1 MADKANNTGNPWKG
15 LNFYVEGEVLYG
27 RNKEI
32 ESLSHYII
40 NNTQTVLYGKSGIG
54 KSSILN
60 AGIFP
65 IARRQGLLPVA
76 IRLDHGT
83 TTSYFQQIRHAIERS
98 GVEVKELLPPVDPEA
113 ETLWE
118 YMHRCVFL
126 GADGH
131 RIQLLLVLDQFE
143 EIFTLQQD
151 EKRKLQFFDELA
163 ALLNNITPLY
173 IINAG
178 KASHHD
184 DTTAEEVSGD
194 LDDLDIDLELDTQ
207 EEASKPAYLEKV
219 DYHIVFTLREDFLS
233 YLERYTAYIPVM
245 KANRYAL
252 LPLNEEQ
259 ASDIIMLPR
268 KGLVSQK
275 VAELIIQK
283 VTGRLDFHLDGI
295 PEIDVDAAVL
305 SLYLS
310 RLYIKK
316 GDNDQPITA
325 DLVSQES
332 DDIIR
337 DFYEECVSDLPNN
350 VVEKIE
356 DELITYDGRRNNV
369 SRNDLER
376 EGVPSEIIDRLVYD
390 KKLLRQFNYQGDTR
404 VEFMH
409 DILCPVVDQR
419 INQRELAQKQE
430 EERLRQEAEKRAYME
445 EEERKRQ
452 EIEHKAARAR
462 KRNRRRLGWAVGL
475 LAAGVI
481 GTLLYLWGLEWE
493 HSDYYAG
500 FTYRNGWPVGICEV
514 SDDGDDSLVVYYR
527 LTRHGSLP
535 EGVMGADRGHYFRV
549 EVLCKGG
556 KPTTNKLIEEPLVA
570 LDETEGTD
578 NQARNFARMQLNTA
592 KWEFTANSNGE
603 MANRTAFDI
612 DGRVLYSMQFF
623 HSAEITSDGGT
634 TQQATTLWANYI
646 DSEGKS
652 LRVNDNGA
660 DRMRISTDSLGY
672 YVSYQFF
679 SEQGIP
685 QHNSRED
692 YGYAYNITTKGVVF
706 AITPLDAYGTADPN
720 KRLLFTQFD
729 KYDRWITADDAQGGH
744 AKAQYSKN
752 SVIYD
757 MPNRRDTLRYNEQGN
772 LIYRSLQTYHHHTW
786 RHTYTYNDEGKL
798 TEKSTYSDDTLRARI
813 SMTYFP
819 QTSTV
824 KEIRQHNTNWTSDR
838 FEIHDMSNGTETER
852 HFRGTDS
859 DHLIPCN
866 TDGDIAYHRLT
877 ISTDTSNPELTVKTM
892 DYYAIDTTKAKVAG
906 AEGPHIIENEEFLVQ
921 REVLTLTSAG
931 LTKRHIIYNGQNE
944 RTMSMEY
951 DIENGHIVGQHVIGI
966 CGDTIRCPQ
975 WDENHMNYY
984 MMRFVLDFAG
994 NILAAKGINEFGSSS
1009 TAIIAPNGLRQWNR
1023 QIMEGMELSTMRKD
1037 SIGNEIFTGG
1047 YATFNEQTLPL
1058 PSFSIYYIHII
1069 DTAGTAYK
1077 TGLRDGDLLLN
1088 PGIPRL
1094 KVARRAKGTKGYK
1107 THTYEARLDT
1117 LTGVAPIYK
1126 VYLTPE
1132 EAEQLEQL
1140 TNH

>member
-1 MADKANNTGNPWKG
+1 MADKTNNTGNPWKG

-259 ASDIIMLPR
+259 AADIIMLPR

-481 GTLLYLWGLEWE
+481 STLLYLWGLEWE

-612 DGRVLYSMQFF
+612 EGRVLYSMQFF

-679 SEQGIP
+679 NERGIP
-685 QHNSRED
+685 QHNSRQA
-692 YGYAYNITTKGVVF
+692 YGYAYDVTTKGVISAVTALNEYGAPLAKGYLHFIHFDQYKRWTYAQMDDLSEATAKYSDKSIVF
-706 AITPLDAYGTADPN
+706 N
-720 KRLLFTQFD
+720 
-729 KYDRWITADDAQGGH
+729 
-744 AKAQYSKN
+744 
-752 SVIYD
+752 
-757 MPNRRDTLRYNEQGN
+757 MPNRRDTLRYNAQGQLTYRSMTTLGLQTKRVEYTYDEEGRNTALTTYINDGLTLQQRRVYQPNTQIPTEIWEFNDSLPVKYKLEKHSIEGNTETVCHYQGN
-772 LIYRSLQTYHHHTW
+772 
-786 RHTYTYNDEGKL
+786 N
-798 TEKSTYSDDTLRARI
+798 
-813 SMTYFP
+813 P
-819 QTSTV
+819 
-824 KEIRQHNTNWTSDR
+824 NT
-838 FEIHDMSNGTETER
+838 M
-852 HFRGTDS
+852 
-859 DHLIPCN
+859 IPCN
-866 TDGDIAYHRLT
+866 TEGDLAYHRLT
-877 ISTDTSNPELTVKTM
+877 VVSESLDFIYTRK
-892 DYYAIDTTKAKVAG
+892 
-906 AEGPHIIENEEFLVQ
+906 
-921 REVLTLTSAG
+921 TLTYWGIGTFGQQEQQLQQEIIVQNTAG
-931 LTKRHIIYNGQNE
+931 LKKQHIVFNSNGE
-944 RTMSMEY
+944 RIMSMEY
-951 DIENGHIVGQHVIGI
+951 DIEDGRITGQHVIGI
-966 CGDTIRCPQ
+966 TGDTIRCPQ
-975 WDENHMNYY
+975 WDENHFNYY
-984 MMRFVLDFAG
+984 AMTFIRDFTG
-994 NILAAKGINEFGSSS
+994 QIVSVAAKNELGGESI
-1009 TAIIAPNGLRQWNR
+1009 IIAPDGSQWRMQIGTGEEMVLSETSNEGDKRLTIGYTTMYETTNR
-1023 QIMEGMELSTMRKD
+1023 PQ
-1037 SIGNEIFTGG
+1037 
-1047 YATFNEQTLPL
+1047 AT
-1058 PSFSIYYIHII
+1058 SMDYIHIT
-1069 DTAGTAYK
+1069 DTTGTAYLL
-1077 TGLRDGDLLLN
+1077 GLRDGDILLN
-1088 PGIPRL
+1088 TNSSQL
-1094 KVARRAKGTKGYK
+1094 KVARHIKGTRKYD
-1107 THTYEARLDT
+1107 TLTFEARLDT
-1117 LTGVAPIYK
+1117 LSGLSPLYK
-1126 VYLTPE
+1126 VYFNEIETGILQLLTH
-1132 EAEQLEQL
+1132 Q
-1140 TNH
+1140 